1 MSQGAH
7 ISRLGSILALVAA
20 LLTLAS
26 TSSGTAIGA
35 FKGSNGKLAFVR
47 AGDIWVIAADGSV
60 PTRLTTHPASDRS
73 PRFSPDGAQI
83 AFSSNRDGDFE
94 IYVMSALGG
103 DVAQQLTFNEGEQ
116 DRFPSWTAEGTQ
128 IIYDKSFSSVY
139 SVPVDGSGAE
149 RKLAD
154 GFLPGTSPQA
164 QKMVFAS
171 PTNDGLVTVHL
182 DGSGRRQITT
192 GHADF
197 AANWA
202 PSGNDLVFTR
212 SDEAGRDVYVA
223 HSDGSAVQGIT
234 STPDR
239 FEFAPVWSPDGE
251 KIAFVGCPVPS
262 SGADCLLYVVR
273 RDGTGETQLSSLEV
287 TGGEGSV
294 DWQPLTSEPGE
305 WKTLGTLRYREEVV
319 EGDLIIDFEE
329 RGLNRFS
336 AVDYRLDAMVDV
348 FRFSGGQGTGQRE
361 PATVTA
367 LDLVPDAGGR
377 VIGSLTLDRPGTGGC
392 GCSSTLQVH
401 YAELRLTNVST
412 GQIYRLDAIGAS
424 YSN

>member
-1 MSQGAH
+1 M
-7 ISRLGSILALVAA
+7 
-20 LLTLAS
+20 
-26 TSSGTAIGA
+26 
-35 FKGSNGKLAFVR
+35 
-47 AGDIWVIAADGSV
+47 
-60 PTRLTTHPASDRS
+60 P
-73 PRFSPDGAQI
+73 
-83 AFSSNRDGDFE
+83 
-94 IYVMSALGG
+94 ALGG

-116 DRFPSWTAEGTQ
+116 DRVPSWTADGTQ
-128 IIYDKSFSSVY
+128 IVYDKSFSSVY
-139 SVPVDGSGAE
+139 SVPADGSGAE

-154 GFLPGTSPQA
+154 GFLPATSPRA

-202 PSGNDLVFTR
+202 PNGNDLVFTR

-223 HSDGSAVQGIT
+223 HSDGSAVQGVT

-262 SGADCLLYVVR
+262 SGADCLLYVVSA
-273 RDGTGETQLSSLEV
+273 DGTGETQLSSLEV
-287 TGGEGSV
+287 SGGEGAV
-294 DWQPLTSEPGE
+294 DWQPLASEPGE
-305 WKTLGTLRYREEVV
+305 WKTRGTLRYREQVIA
-319 EGDLIIDFEE
+319 GDLVVDFEE

-336 AVDYRLDAMVDV
+336 GVDYRLDAMVSI
-348 FRFSGGQGTGQRE
+348 FTFSGGQGTGQLQ
-361 PATVTA
+361 PATVAA
-367 LDLVPDAGGR
+367 LELMPDAAGR
-377 VIGSLTLDRPGTGGC
+377 VLGSLTLDIPATGGC

-401 YAELRLTNVST
+401 YAEVGLTNLST
-412 GQIYRLDAIGAS
+412 GQVYSLDAIGAS